1 MDRSGGRSTR
11 VRDSAYVLDLCDEIL
26 GEAGL
31 REHTFDWLLGDPNAV
46 GTRRRLPVDAY
57 YPGTQLVIEYR
68 ERQHDQPVTFFDKPH
83 KLTISGVDRGEQRRL
98 YDERRDLEIP
108 AHGLKL
114 AVIRPADLDADPRGR
129 LRRSR
134 ASDRAALDAL
144 VRPEVS
150 SGLQRGGRVQ

>member
-1 MDRSGGRSTR
+1 MDRSGGTSRR
-11 VRDSAYVLDLCDEIL
+11 VGDAAYVLDLCDEIL

-57 YPGTQLVIEYR
+57 YPDAQLVIEYR
-68 ERQHDQPVTFFDKPH
+68 ERQHDQPVPFFDKPH

-98 YDERRDLEIP
+98 YDERRDIEVP
-108 AHGLKL
+108 AHGLTL
-114 AVIRPADLDADPRGR
+114 AVIRPTDLNADSRGR

-134 ASDRAALDAL
+134 ASDRAALEVL
-144 VRPEVS
+144 LRPEVS
-150 SGLQRGGRVQ
+150 PGARRGDRLQ